1 MTNANNSTILI
12 SDLDYQSIS
21 LKFQSVDLVLRG
33 LSHMLDE
40 EDHIDQYD
48 IDAVKK
54 VYTELFS
61 EFQEL
66 RLNSNSITQEA
77 SHD

>member
-1 MTNANNSTILI
+1 MPNINAITI
-12 SDLDYQSIS
+12 SDADYQSIA

-40 EDHIDQYD
+40 EGHIDQYD

-54 VYTELFS
+54 VYIELFS

-66 RLNSNSITQEA
+66 GLNSNTITQGA